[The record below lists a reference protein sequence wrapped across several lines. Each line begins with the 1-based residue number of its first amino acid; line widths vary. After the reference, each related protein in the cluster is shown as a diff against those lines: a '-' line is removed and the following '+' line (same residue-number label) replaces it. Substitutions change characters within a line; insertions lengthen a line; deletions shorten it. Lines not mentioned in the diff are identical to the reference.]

1 MAEEEKWA
9 KLDWFADVAGQRVK
23 RGDRVAY
30 AVGQSSMTKLVLGT
44 VLDIEFGRPDS
55 YSSYER
61 HRITVK
67 GDNREKPSRLEY
79 PSRIVRVRSAR
90 EVELAENP
98 VRFITFGSR
107 EYED

>member
-1 MAEEEKWA
+1 MAEDAKWA
-9 KLDWFADVAGQRVK
+9 KLDWFADVAGQRVE

-30 AVGQSSMTKLVLGT
+30 AVSKGSMAELVMGT
-44 VLDIEFGRPDS
+44 VIDIEFGRPYS

-90 EVELAENP
+90 ETELDEHPAR
-98 VRFITFGSR
+98 VITFGSTH
-107 EYED
+107 YED